1 MRLVIRNK
9 DKLIESFGE
18 DYYNLLLESVKAYEY
33 NSDDRY
39 SSESACHQFI
49 NIPSAQSEVM
59 FKFAIVKEIY
69 DVIVLGYYS
78 AIN

>member
-33 NSDDRY
+33 NSDDRQLEY
-39 SSESACHQFI
+39 RDWETMSQIGRAH
-49 NIPSAQSEVM
+49 V
-59 FKFAIVKEIY
+59 
-69 DVIVLGYYS
+69 
-78 AIN
+78 